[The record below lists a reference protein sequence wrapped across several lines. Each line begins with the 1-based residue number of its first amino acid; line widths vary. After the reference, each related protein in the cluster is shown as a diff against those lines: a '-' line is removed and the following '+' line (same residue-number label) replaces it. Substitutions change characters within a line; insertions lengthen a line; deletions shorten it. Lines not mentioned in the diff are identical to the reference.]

1 MGSDGCVLLVT
12 ASENGFIEDPL
23 ISQVN
28 MQGKKMKS
36 RVLGMS
42 KKRMI
47 MIKMNEMQIT
57 RRLIINHHNDNDNDT
72 YMN

>member
-1 MGSDGCVLLVT
+1 
-12 ASENGFIEDPL
+12 
-23 ISQVN
+23 

-36 RVLGMS
+36 RVLRMS

-47 MIKMNEMQIT
+47 MIKMNEMQVT
-57 RRLIINHHNDNDNDT
+57 RRLIINHHNDNDT

>member
-1 MGSDGCVLLVT
+1 VGSDGCVLLVT

-57 RRLIINHHNDNDNDT
+57 RRLIINHHNDNDT